1 MNESKFQVGDLI
13 VKIVPNQ
20 FRDTAITIGKPYKVI
35 KVRDEDTVIQDDN
48 GFKYEISDSRVKNR
62 WVLSASTNED
72 LVYLLKGG

>member
-35 KVRDEDTVIQDDN
+35 RIMDEHFVILDDK
-48 GFKYEISDSRVKNR
+48 GYYYEISYSRVENR

-72 LVYLLKGG
+72 LVHLLKGG